1 MEKSDTIRKANFAKH
16 PYHKIERTE
25 HSMRNSFQDQLLK
38 LGLVDKK
45 KAGEVKKKQHKQK
58 SQKVA
63 RKKTVID
70 ENAEIARK
78 SLEKKKNRA
87 RDLNRQREEKL
98 QKREKVARI
107 KQLITE
113 HRLKKDDNGVAYRF
127 TVAGKILR
135 IFVSEE
141 IAGKLGNGL
150 LGIVGQRDEYEVV
163 PGVVVEKI
171 RSIDGSVFTSLAER
185 STEVEQD
192 PDDPYADYQIP
203 DDLMW

>member
-1 MEKSDTIRKANFAKH
+1 
-16 PYHKIERTE
+16 
-25 HSMRNSFQDQLLK
+25 MRNSFQDQLLK

-45 KAGEVKKKQHKQK
+45 KAGEVKKKQHNKK

-78 SLEKKKNRA
+78 AQEKKKNRA
-87 RDLNRQREEKL
+87 RELNRQREEKL
-98 QKREKVARI
+98 QKREQAARI
-107 KQLITE
+107 KQLVTE

-127 TVAGKILR
+127 TVDGKILR
-135 IFVSEE
+135 IFVAEE
-141 IAGKLGNGL
+141 IAGQLGNGR
-150 LGIVGQRDEYEVV
+150 LGIVGLRKEYEVV

-171 RSIDGSVFTSLAER
+171 RSIDGSVFTSLVER
-185 STEVEQD
+185 SAEDEQD
-192 PDDPYADYQIP
+192 PDDPYAEYQVP